1 MTCFWRRGG
10 DYDFKLPIFRL
21 WLMGVGLS
29 RLANDRLSEELASM
43 DQQLEEGAR
52 VEADEIVSLT
62 SGWPPYRGTPVG
74 PERVRVWLSQRESN
88 RDQRLLFTLLKSV
101 RVVSLEENLQRLRSA
116 GNVIRETLGVPT
128 RKKLSDRRDDV
139 VVTYVDG
146 EGKSGLRYASDFAEE
161 NTISRHA
168 ILPPSAF
175 EEAFSKFMLTYRK
188 GESPKAIVIIDDVVA
203 TGKSLAKNV
212 TRFVEERAGLL
223 AHSRPKILVYFLFAT
238 EQGMDRVRT
247 AISALAY
254 DDIDFR
260 AGEMLAEDAFAFAG
274 ETGVFGTVRDR
285 DRAKAL
291 AEDIGAKIYP
301 NDPLGYGGQ
310 ALLLVMPL
318 TVPNNTLPILHSW
331 SKDAGPGWKP
341 LFERLVN

>member
-1 MTCFWRRGG
+1 
-10 DYDFKLPIFRL
+10 
-21 WLMGVGLS
+21 MGVGLS